1 MNNLIPYKVE
11 YVKRS
16 EPWHYNRIEQKN
28 IKIARIVMRK
38 EEIEGHHGYSWI
50 HGQVERKF
58 FKHYEGLED
67 NQYSSDRYLITSVRK
82 WK

>member
-11 YVKRS
+11 YRKRS
-16 EPWHYNRIEQKN
+16 DPWVYDKEKKYTRV
-28 IKIARIVMRK
+28 ARIVMRK

-67 NQYSSDRYLITSVRK
+67 NTYSGNRYLITSVRK

>member
-11 YVKRS
+11 YQKKS
-16 EPWHYNRIEQKN
+16 DPWVYDSKQKN
-28 IKIARIVMRK
+28 TKIARIVMRK
-38 EEIEGHHGYSWI
+38 DEVEGHHGYSWI

-58 FKHYEGLED
+58 FLRYEGID
-67 NQYSSDRYLITSVRK
+67 TMYSGKRYRITRVRK

>member
-11 YVKRS
+11 YRKRS
-16 EPWHYNRIEQKN
+16 DRWHYPDATKST
-28 IKIARIVMRK
+28 KIARIVMRK
-38 EEIEGHHGYSWI
+38 EEIEGHHGYSWV

-67 NQYSSDRYLITSVRK
+67 NQYSSDRYLITRVRK